1 MRVNADFAASA
12 FERTGDMEW
21 VPSPTAGVERRMLDR
36 VGDEVARATS
46 LVRYAPA
53 SRFPEHTHGKGEE
66 FLVLEGVFADEH
78 GEYPAG
84 TYVRNPPGSSHAPA
98 SAEGCVLLVKLRQ
111 FADDDLAR
119 VVVDT
124 HHGAWEATGIEGV
137 ERLPL
142 HAHRSERVALYRMA
156 SGSRVPAHE
165 HPGGEEVFLIEGG
178 LSDGE
183 REYVCGDWL
192 RLPPGSGHAVSSPAG
207 AVFWVKTGHL
217 PPSLEPD
224 G

>member
-1 MRVNADFAASA
+1 MRVNADFAAPA
-12 FERTGDMEW
+12 FERTSEMEW

-46 LVRYAPA
+46 LVRYAPE
-53 SRFPEHTHGKGEE
+53 SRFHEHTHGKGEE
-66 FLVLEGVFADEH
+66 FLVLEGTFADEQ

-98 SAEGCVLLVKLRQ
+98 SPEGCVLLVKLRQ
-111 FADDDLAR
+111 FAADDLLR

-124 HHGAWEATGIEGV
+124 HDGAWEATGVAGV

-142 HAHRSERVALYRMA
+142 HAHGSERVALYRMA
-156 SGSRVPAHE
+156 SGSRVPEHE
-165 HPGGEEVFLIEGG
+165 HPAGEEVFLIEGG

-183 REYVCGDWL
+183 REYVAGDWL
-192 RLPPGSGHAVSSPAG
+192 RLPPGSGHAVSSEAG

-217 PPSLEPD
+217 PPAD
-224 G
+224 AAA

>member
-1 MRVNADFAASA
+1 MRVNADFAAPA
-12 FERTGDMEW
+12 FERTSGMDW

-46 LVRYAPA
+46 LVRYAPQ

-98 SAEGCVLLVKLRQ
+98 SPGGCVLLVKLRQ
-111 FADDDLAR
+111 FADDDTAR

-124 HHGAWEATGIEGV
+124 HAAEWEATGIEGV
-137 ERLPL
+137 ERLRL
-142 HAHRSERVALYRMA
+142 HAHGSERVALYRMA
-156 SGSRVPAHE
+156 SGSRVPEHE
-165 HPGGEEVFLIEGG
+165 HPAGEEVFLIEGG

-183 REYVCGDWL
+183 REYVAGDWL
-192 RLPPGSGHAVSSPAG
+192 RLPPGSGHAVSSEAG

-217 PPSLEPD
+217 PPAD
-224 G
+224 AAA